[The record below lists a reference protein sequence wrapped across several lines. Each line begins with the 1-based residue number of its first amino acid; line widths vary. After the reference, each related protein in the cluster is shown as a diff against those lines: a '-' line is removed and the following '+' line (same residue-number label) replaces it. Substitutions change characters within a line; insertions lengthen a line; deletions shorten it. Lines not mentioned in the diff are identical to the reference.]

1 MGKNC
6 VSILICAPKHLQKDP
21 TFPLHRSVIDERKQ
35 KIVLPTDGVGNTKT
49 IGKSIPNL
57 FK

>member
-21 TFPLHRSVIDERKQ
+21 TFPLHLSVIDERKQ
-35 KIVLPTDGVGNTKT
+35 KIVLPTGCVGNTNA
-49 IGKSIPNL
+49 IGKSIP
-57 FK
+57 